1 MNDFAIDEKSGIPVW
16 VQLRNRLLFLITS
29 GHYAIGDQLPTVH
42 KMAIMLKIN
51 YNTVNKVYQGLE
63 RDGYIVSK
71 RGQGTFVI
79 EFEGSGIESVSGTID
94 LITDEYLAR
103 MKELGL
109 TENDVLGLVK
119 KRLGARPEQNKRAQ
133 KTQKGQQDRKE

>member
-1 MNDFAIDEKSGIPVW
+1 MDDFAIDEKSGIPVW
-16 VQLRNRLLFLITS
+16 VQLRNRLIFLITS
-29 GHYAIGDQLPTVH
+29 GHYAVGDQLPTVH

-63 RDGYIVSK
+63 RDGYIVSR

-79 EFEGSGIESVSGTID
+79 EFEGAAGAASTTTE

-109 TENDVLGLVK
+109 TPRDVIKLVERRQGAVAK
-119 KRLGARPEQNKRAQ
+119 ARPPE
-133 KTQKGQQDRKE
+133 KGKGERG

>member
-1 MNDFAIDEKSGIPVW
+1 MDDFAIDEKSGIPVW

-29 GHYAIGDQLPTVH
+29 GYYAVGDQLPTVH

-63 RDGYIVSK
+63 RDGYIVSR
-71 RGQGTFVI
+71 RGQGTFVT
-79 EFEGSGIESVSGTID
+79 EFEGMAAGATGSTTD
-94 LITDEYLAR
+94 LITDEYLAK

-109 TENDVLGLVK
+109 TPQDVTQLIEKRLAQAQQGQQGTATRNK
-119 KRLGARPEQNKRAQ
+119 KR
-133 KTQKGQQDRKE
+133 